1 MNPKE
6 VPTEKR
12 SGHKRVPRQQGG
24 LDLEEVWTRKRSEP
38 KRFKPTKRS
47 KVIKLKGKGLDI
59 KIHPSEKRSEPQG
72 RSNSINRWGGLGH
85 REGLKLT

>member
-1 MNPKE
+1 MEYKD

-24 LDLEEVWTRKRSEP
+24 LDLEDVWTGRRSEP

-47 KVIKLKGKGLDI
+47 KVINLKGKGPDI
-59 KIHPSEKRSEPQG
+59 KICPSEKRS
-72 RSNSINRWGGLGH
+72 
-85 REGLKLT
+85 